1 MKRSDY
7 FFLIFIA
14 LLLCIFFAASRVL
27 AQASYNTVSPDGVT
41 LSTSNGDGVVFTW
54 TTNDES
60 QAWLSIVSWD
70 ESFLYSEQI
79 FDYTCV
85 DGECSY
91 FYDAELVN
99 MDYEW
104 NICDGSGGNCAL
116 QKMFTVVNAPPVNT
130 FPIDAIVAVCA
141 FTILLW
147 WIPKSE
153 VRLLPALCAF
163 IFQPYWVEAA
173 FVAFVTSLVLGTFLF
188 LVDLADGLSE
198 EKR

>member
-7 FFLIFIA
+7 IFLIFIA
-14 LLLCIFFAASRVL
+14 LLLFIFFAASGVF
-27 AQASYNTVSPDGVT
+27 AQGSIVAVSPLGDT
-41 LSTSNGDGVVFTW
+41 LSTSNGDGVVYSW
-54 TTNDES
+54 TGDIQS
-60 QAWLSIVSWD
+60 SYWLYVEGGDFQWGATLTDS
-70 ESFLYSEQI
+70 
-79 FDYTCV
+79 
-85 DGECSY
+85 
-91 FYDAELVN
+91 
-99 MDYEW
+99 
-104 NICDGSGGNCAL
+104 ICDGSGNCSWFDDVFLEDGFYSWTICYDDTASVCDGSV
-116 QKMFTVVNAPPVNT
+116 FTVVNAPTAST
-130 FPIDAIVAVCA
+130 FPIDAVVAVCA

-188 LVDLADGLSE
+188 LADLADGLSE